1 MPYARF
7 VVSPVQ
13 KTGAT
18 MIQQS
23 AGPVRRVE
31 KKEATRQ
38 HLIAATIDCI
48 AASGFADTTLSKV
61 SAKAE
66 VSRGLVNFH
75 FESKEQLLVE
85 TLRHLT
91 EEYLAFWRKAVAQP
105 DVTPAERLR
114 ALIEADFHPQVCNR
128 KKIAVWY
135 AFWGEARSRP
145 VYTQVSAKAD
155 VAYAQTLENICREIV
170 AEGGYAFDP
179 KMAAKGLRSLIDG
192 QWQDLLMSPSTFD
205 RNEAKQLCLRFA
217 AAIFPKHFEAL
228 S

>member
-1 MPYARF
+1 MIA
-7 VVSPVQ
+7 VQ
-13 KTGAT
+13 EVCVT
-18 MIQQS
+18 MVQPT
-23 AGPVRRVE
+23 AGPIRRVE

-48 AASGFADTTLSKV
+48 ASSGFSDTTLSKV

-105 DVTPAERLR
+105 AFTPAQRLR

-155 VAYAQTLENICREIV
+155 VAYGQMLETLCREIV
-170 AEGGYAFDP
+170 SEGGYQISP
-179 KMAAKGLRSLIDG
+179 RMAAKGLRSLIDG
-192 QWQDLLMSPSTFD
+192 QWQDLLMSPATFD
-205 RNEAKQLCLRFA
+205 RNEAKQLCLTFA
-217 AAIFPKHFEAL
+217 AAIFPKHFDAL